1 MKEYSPK
8 FLIMK
13 NIFNLVVCSLFFST
27 SGIAQVRMPAPS
39 PTQFIKQ
46 DFGLS
51 SIELTY
57 SRPSLKGR
65 NVFGTVVM
73 YDSLWRTGAN
83 SATKI
88 KFNDPVEILGHKIDT
103 GSYAIY
109 TIPHKNGEWTFILN
123 KGFNNSGLSGYQ
135 ESEDVFRE
143 KIRTDKISPKVETF
157 TIQFNNI
164 TPESC
169 VLTLTWDNIAL
180 NVPIKE
186 NIKDKLKSQFESAL
200 SSDKKPYWQA
210 AQFYNEY
217 DNNKP
222 KALEMVNNAIAQN
235 EKPPFYMVYY
245 KAKIQKEMGD
255 KKGAL
260 TTAQQSLKLSQD
272 AGNSEY
278 VLMNE
283 KLIKELK

>member
-1 MKEYSPK
+1 MKK
-8 FLIMK
+8 
-13 NIFNLVVCSLFFST
+13 IFVSFMCSAIFASTGFSQ
-27 SGIAQVRMPAPS
+27 INMPAPS
-39 PTQFIKQ
+39 PTQFVKQ
-46 DFGLS
+46 NFGLS

-57 SRPSLKGR
+57 SRPGLKGR
-65 NVFGTVVM
+65 NVFGTIVQ

-83 SATKI
+83 AATKI
-88 KFNDPVEILGHKIDT
+88 KFNDPVEISGHKVDT

-123 KGFNNSGLSGYQ
+123 RGFNNSGTSGYK
-135 ESEDVFRE
+135 ESENVFRQNI
-143 KIRTDKISPKVETF
+143 KSSKTTNKVETF
-157 TIQFNNI
+157 TMQFADI
-164 TPESC
+164 KPESC
-169 VLTLTWDNIAL
+169 VLSLMWDNVVV

-186 NIKDKLKSQFESAL
+186 NIKDKLRAELESAL

-222 KALEMVNNAIAQN
+222 KALEMINSAIAQN
-235 EKPPFYMVYY
+235 EKPPFFMVYY

-260 TTAQQSLKLSQD
+260 ATAKQSLELSKE
-272 AGNSEY
+272 ANNSEY
-278 VLMNE
+278 VLFNE